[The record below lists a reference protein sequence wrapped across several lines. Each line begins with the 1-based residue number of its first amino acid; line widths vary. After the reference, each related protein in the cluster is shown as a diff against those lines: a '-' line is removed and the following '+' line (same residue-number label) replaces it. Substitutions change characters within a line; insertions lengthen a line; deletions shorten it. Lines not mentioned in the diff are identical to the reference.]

1 MCSSF
6 FQIKAI
12 QPFLVTYLHTVVLET
27 LNDNV
32 KLKFFYLS
40 VVWNYY
46 TYTYSFL
53 DNVSH
58 TVCER
63 FRFPQQFG
71 SFVFGLNGQTTI
83 KIDA

>member
-1 MCSSF
+1 MPKL
-6 FQIKAI
+6 I
-12 QPFLVTYLHTVVLET
+12 
-27 LNDNV
+27 DNV

-46 TYTYSFL
+46 TYAYRFF

-63 FRFPQQFG
+63 FRFLQQFG
-71 SFVFGLNGQTTI
+71 NFVFGLNGQTTI
-83 KIDA
+83 KIDS